1 MWAVWHHFCLELIC
15 QNCFAH
21 SVLVLI
27 VLSMMLLN
35 SFLYCVFVNRYF
47 YNPVCIYSF
56 KVNNRNTGEMYVICS
71 KLTIKTPGGNKN
83 TRGNKDTRSSY
94 WCRFGALTII
104 FNHVS
109 HLFVVLLLWNLRMY
123 LFAENCPSK
132 RVLILILKGSVIIYI
147 RHIIYTVFEIKSK
160 HWIDSSFQ

>member
-1 MWAVWHHFCLELIC
+1 MTKFATVKLILATRITDINNSETKIGMWAVWHHFCLELIC

-56 KVNNRNTGEMYVICS
+56 KVNNRNTRERYAICS
-71 KLTIKTPGGNKN
+71 KLTIKTPGRSNKN
-83 TRGNKDTRSSY
+83 NKDTRSRY
-94 WCRFGALTII
+94 WRRFGALTII
-104 FNHVS
+104 
-109 HLFVVLLLWNLRMY
+109 L
-123 LFAENCPSK
+123 
-132 RVLILILKGSVIIYI
+132 
-147 RHIIYTVFEIKSK
+147 
-160 HWIDSSFQ
+160 